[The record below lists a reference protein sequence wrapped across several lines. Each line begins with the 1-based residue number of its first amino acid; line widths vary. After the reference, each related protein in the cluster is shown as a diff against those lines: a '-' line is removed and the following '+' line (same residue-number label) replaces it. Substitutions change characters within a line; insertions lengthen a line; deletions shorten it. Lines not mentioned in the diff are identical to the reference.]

1 MISFKSLSCLLTK
14 IWEIKFFF
22 LLLQLYFWII
32 ANICFR
38 DKSVY
43 FYIFNSVIGIFLLF
57 SSKKFKKSYNE
68 DRIVRSFPLNSK
80 DTCLFYCTYLRQFVQ
95 KITVSQGCKV
105 RRLFMDIEHYCGVI
119 FEKKFGHM
127 SCCSRLFWDPK
138 SKFLI
143 WFVAFSLGAGPHKVS
158 QGVRKCLKS
167 LKKH

>member
-1 MISFKSLSCLLTK
+1 MSSSVFASGSDKFQILILFAYQDMGNFF
-14 IWEIKFFF
+14 FFF
-22 LLLQLYFWII
+22 LQLQLYFWII

-119 FEKKFGHM
+119 FEKNLGTCHVVVD
-127 SCCSRLFWDPK
+127 CSETPNPNF
-138 SKFLI
+138 
-143 WFVAFSLGAGPHKVS
+143 
-158 QGVRKCLKS
+158 
-167 LKKH
+167 